1 MATMMPVKTLSII
14 MISLASAASL
24 SACASAPQQSR
35 YANAAC
41 DPYACA
47 PLPPQN
53 LCCYPQPAVYA
64 PPPAP
69 VMIMSAPTIQAE
81 PVATYVAPPAPVEHP
96 APPAPI
102 VSYGYPEPDVSFVQ
116 PFPMRK

>member
-1 MATMMPVKTLSII
+1 MMLVKTVSII
-14 MISLASAASL
+14 MISLAGAASL

-41 DPYACA
+41 NPYACA

-53 LCCYPQPAVYA
+53 PCCYPQPVIYY

-69 VMIMSAPTIQAE
+69 VMALPVPTIEAE
-81 PVATYVAPPAPVEHP
+81 PIAPYVAPPAPVEHP
-96 APPAPI
+96 AYPAPI
-102 VSYGYPEPDVSFVQ
+102 VSHGYPEPDVSLVQ
-116 PFPMRK
+116 PLPIRK